1 MALWYYRG
9 FPGNYSSFCQAQ
21 ELGLVI
27 LLLTLCD
34 CICASVI
41 MKDALICE
49 VCCAKNSHKYEKLY
63 DIIII
68 CILSYFLHYSKKCR
82 AQLATNKYNII

>member
-1 MALWYYRG
+1 
-9 FPGNYSSFCQAQ
+9 
-21 ELGLVI
+21 
-27 LLLTLCD
+27 
-34 CICASVI
+34 

-68 CILSYFLHYSKKCR
+68 IICILSYFLHYSKMCR

>member
-1 MALWYYRG
+1 
-9 FPGNYSSFCQAQ
+9 
-21 ELGLVI
+21 
-27 LLLTLCD
+27 
-34 CICASVI
+34 

-68 CILSYFLHYSKKCR
+68 YILSYFLHYSKKCR

>member
-1 MALWYYRG
+1 
-9 FPGNYSSFCQAQ
+9 
-21 ELGLVI
+21 
-27 LLLTLCD
+27 
-34 CICASVI
+34 

-49 VCCAKNSHKYEKLY
+49 VCCAKNAHKYEKLY
-63 DIIII
+63 DIIIII